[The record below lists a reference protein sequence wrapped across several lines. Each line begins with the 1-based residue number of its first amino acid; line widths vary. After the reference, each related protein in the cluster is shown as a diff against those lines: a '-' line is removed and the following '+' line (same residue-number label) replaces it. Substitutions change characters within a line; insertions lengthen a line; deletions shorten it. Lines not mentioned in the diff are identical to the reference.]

1 MAAENIEKFLKSF
14 GDKVLIDSLGI
25 LDRRKGS
32 TELANSLRVTVSEE
46 EKGIYSVK
54 FYMLDYGTF
63 VDEGVSGNKKERK
76 FTNWKQE
83 KIVSSYKYKK
93 KQPPPDILSRWIK
106 KKGIKPKGLGRGRDK
121 NTGQYISNLA
131 FLIGRKIKS
140 QGIQGISFF
149 QQPFGIRYEEM
160 KEQFLKEFK
169 KDISTYLTTFTKHK

>member
-106 KKGIKPKGLGRGRDK
+106 KKGIKGRDK
-121 NTGQYISNLA
+121 KTGRFISNMSLA
-131 FLIGRKIKS
+131 FIMGRKIKS